1 MKILRNFIPHHLL
14 TACAGKLASSN
25 NRILKNILIKA
36 FIKVYQPD
44 LSLAKRKHA
53 RDYDNY
59 NDFFIREL
67 EDDARSIDK
76 HHHAVCSPVDGSV
89 VDFGVIESGQLI
101 QAKKFRY
108 DLAELIGNLEFAA
121 ELEGGFF
128 ITIYLA
134 PTDYHRIHCPL
145 GGKIINTN
153 HMGDDLY
160 SVNLNAQ
167 TSVPSLY
174 IKNERANIIVQS
186 DNFSYGLVAVGASIV
201 GSIIPFWE
209 KRNFKKRQTY
219 RSSWD
224 KGPKEAFKT
233 VSKGQELAYFRMG
246 STVILLFPKTAKLNI
261 NSLYQNK
268 TVKFGERLA
277 KIEPDQL

>member
-1 MKILRNFIPHHLL
+1 MKILQNFIPHHLL
-14 TACAGKLASSN
+14 TFCAGKLAGSN
-25 NRILKNILIKA
+25 NKILKDILIKA

-53 RDYDNY
+53 RDYYTY

-67 EDDARSIDK
+67 EDDARPIDN
-76 HHHAVCSPVDGSV
+76 HQHAVCSPVDGSV
-89 VDFGVIESGQLI
+89 VDFGIIESGQLI

-108 DLAELIGNLEFAA
+108 DLVELVGDLKFAA
-121 ELEGGFF
+121 ELDGGSF

-167 TSVPSLY
+167 TSIPSLY
-174 IKNERANIIVQS
+174 IKNERANVVVQS

-209 KRNFKKRQTY
+209 KRDFKKRQSY
-219 RSSWD
+219 RESWD
-224 KGPKEAFKT
+224 KGPEEDLKA

-277 KIEPDQL
+277 EIEPG